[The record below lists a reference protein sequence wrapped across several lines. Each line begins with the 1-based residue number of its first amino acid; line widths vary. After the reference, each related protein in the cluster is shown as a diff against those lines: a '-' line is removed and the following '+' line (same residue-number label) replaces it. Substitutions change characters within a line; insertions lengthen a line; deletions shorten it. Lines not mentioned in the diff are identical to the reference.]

1 MVRKIRIE
9 TTHEEKTSDIRSW
22 HLSGAADK
30 KSQGTRVIYDV
41 CSIPGNYPGFRE
53 ADQRYEVDTTDKD
66 AILEIAQREKI
77 AGICTAGTD
86 VAIPSV
92 GFCMRKNGII
102 RCPI

>member
-1 MVRKIRIE
+1 MKKKLLILGAGIYQVPLIRKAKELGLYTI
-9 TTHEEKTSDIRSW
+9 
-22 HLSGAADK
+22 
-30 KSQGTRVIYDV
+30 V